1 MKEHVE
7 RRDGSQVN
15 VDLEMI
21 AATGGNRRGV
31 VGLGGIG
38 IIGDRRRISSRGT
51 YPDPVNG
58 VICVSQTGTG

>member
-31 VGLGGIG
+31 VGLTE
-38 IIGDRRRISSRGT
+38 DA
-51 YPDPVNG
+51 YPREEL
-58 VICVSQTGTG
+58 IQTQ